1 MSLLFRYNRPT
12 LFNDSWDDSFNNL
25 IRWGSTLKNN
35 TDTNTPSAN
44 VRETDSTF
52 LIDVAAPGLKKSDFN
67 VTLEGTT
74 LSLSYETK
82 EETTGNLTRREFSY
96 GSFKRSWAVPKG
108 TTPSDVNASYDAGIL
123 TLSVKKPVVEQPT
136 AQQIEVQ

>member
-25 IRWGSTLKNN
+25 LRWGSTLKNN

-82 EETTGNLTRREFSY
+82 EETTGNLTRSVTARSNALGPFQRGQPPATSMLLTTQ
-96 GSFKRSWAVPKG
+96 GS
-108 TTPSDVNASYDAGIL
+108 
-123 TLSVKKPVVEQPT
+123 
-136 AQQIEVQ
+136 